1 MSTKFY
7 PLKVKEVR
15 RETFDT
21 VSVQMD
27 VPDELKEIFAFI
39 QGQYLTFKIE
49 HQGEELRR
57 SYSLCSSPLD
67 QEWRVAIKKVPG
79 GRFSTYANDHL
90 KAGDILEVMPPM
102 GRFFTTVEAAQNK
115 NYVFFA
121 AGSGITPIHS
131 IIKTVLHVEPKSSVT
146 LFYGNKNSTSIIFK
160 DSLEALKNLF
170 IGRLAIHYFL
180 SREKMDA
187 ELFQGRID
195 QDKCNALLNCFPEV
209 KDGDEYFLC
218 GPLEMIES
226 VKTVL
231 IEAGVDKSKI
241 HFELFTSP
249 TQSNEII
256 QNKHLTVTA
265 SDAKT
270 LKSQVTVKVD
280 GISFDF
286 ELPYEGSNI
295 LDAAMLKGADL
306 PYSCKGG
313 VCSTCRAKLMEGVV
327 DMDVNYALEEDEVE
341 DGFILT
347 CQSRPRSERIVIDF
361 DQ

>member
-7 PLKVKEVR
+7 PLKVKDVR
-15 RETFDT
+15 QETFDT

-27 VPDELKEIFAFI
+27 VPEELRDTFQYN
-39 QGQYLTFKIE
+39 QGQYLNFKLND
-49 HQGEELRR
+49 QGEEIRR

-79 GRFSTYANDHL
+79 GRFSTYANDRL
-90 KAGDILEVMPPM
+90 KEGDVLEVMPPM
-102 GRFFTTVEAAQNK
+102 GRFYTPLAVEQNK
-115 NYVFFA
+115 HYVFFA

-131 IIKTVLHVEPKSSVT
+131 IIKTVLQVESKSRVT

-195 QDKCNALLNCFPEV
+195 TDKCNALLNCFPQI
-209 KDGDEYFLC
+209 KNGDEYFLC

-226 VKTVL
+226 AKTVL
-231 IEAGVDKSKI
+231 IDAGVDKSKI

-249 TQSNEII
+249 TQSNDIV
-256 QNKHLTVTA
+256 QNKHVAVTA
-265 SDAKT
+265 SEAKT
-270 LKSQVTVKVD
+270 PKSQVTVKVD

-295 LDAAMLKGADL
+295 LDAAMHKGADL
-306 PYSCKGG
+306 PFSCKGG

>member
-15 RETFDT
+15 QETFDT
-21 VSVQMD
+21 VSVLLD
-27 VPDELKEIFAFI
+27 VPDELKETFEFI
-39 QGQYLTFKIE
+39 QGQYLTFKID
-49 HQGEELRR
+49 HQGVEIRR

-67 QEWRVAIKKVPG
+67 QEWRVAIKKVSG

-90 KAGDILEVMPPM
+90 NAGDVLDVMPPM
-102 GRFFTTVEAAQNK
+102 GRFYTPLKANQHK

-121 AGSGITPIHS
+121 AGSGITPVYS
-131 IIKTVLHVEPKSSVT
+131 IIKTVLQVEPGSSVT

-180 SREKMDA
+180 SRERMDA

-195 QDKCNALLNCFPEV
+195 SDKCYALLNCFPEI
-209 KDGDEYFLC
+209 KEGDEFFLC

-231 IEAGVDKSKI
+231 IEAGVDKYKI

-249 TQSNEII
+249 AQQSDIV
-256 QNKHLTVTA
+256 QKRHVAVTA
-265 SDAKT
+265 NDAT
-270 LKSQVTVKVD
+270 TPKSKVTVKVD

-286 ELPYEGSNI
+286 DLAYEGSNI

-313 VCSTCRAKLMEGVV
+313 VCSTCRARLVEGVV

-347 CQSRPRSERIVIDF
+347 CQSRPRSERIIIDF